1 MIEETR
7 IGVAK
12 CFKLCPRTCLKLDSV
27 GWTGGNASGNGKNA
41 EILKLKLGGLLVSA
55 KKNHLIQIPA
65 TGLKTGKRET
75 VFENIKVFT
84 CADGV
89 TDRVRPGRQCCASS
103 SGWTGNA

>member
-41 EILKLKLGGLLVSA
+41 EILKLKMGGLLVSA
-55 KKNHLIQIPA
+55 KKKSFDLNSCNRIQN
-65 TGLKTGKRET
+65 GKE
-75 VFENIKVFT
+75 
-84 CADGV
+84 
-89 TDRVRPGRQCCASS
+89 
-103 SGWTGNA
+103 GNCF